1 MSHQTLGFAA
11 FMASAAGRGLRIIAG
26 ALLVFWGW
34 SMQSG
39 TGTIVMI
46 LGLVPIAAGAF
57 NFCLFAPLL
66 RVPFWGRQIRANK
79 DNEPS

>member
-1 MSHQTLGFAA
+1 MSNQASGFAA

-34 SMQSG
+34 SMHST

-57 NFCLFAPLL
+57 NFCLLAPLL
-66 RVPFWGRQIRANK
+66 HAPFWGRKIRG
-79 DNEPS
+79 DNDNAPS

>member
-1 MSHQTLGFAA
+1 MADRASGFAA
-11 FMASAAGRGLRIIAG
+11 FMASAAGRGLRIVAG
-26 ALLVFWGW
+26 ASLVFWGW

-57 NFCLFAPLL
+57 NFCLVAPLL
-66 RVPFWGRQIRANK
+66 NVPFWGRKIRGDKNNA
-79 DNEPS
+79 PS